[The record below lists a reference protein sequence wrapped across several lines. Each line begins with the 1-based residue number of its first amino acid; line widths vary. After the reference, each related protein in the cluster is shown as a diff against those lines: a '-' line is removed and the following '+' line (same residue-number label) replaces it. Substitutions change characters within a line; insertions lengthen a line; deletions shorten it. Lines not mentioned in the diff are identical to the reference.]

1 MRIIDWNSDG
11 CSSDLVV
18 YRPEVPEWALP
29 ADLEAAM
36 AKGESIV
43 LLDEQVRIEDGVVH
57 SFSDIAY
64 RIDNPEALT
73 QLGTLKLSW
82 LPDKGDLIVHR
93 LEIVREDR
101 KSTRLNS
108 SH

>member
-29 ADLEAAM
+29 ADLDAAM

-64 RIDNPEALT
+64 RIDNTEALT
-73 QLGTLKLSW
+73 QLGTLKLRSAERRVGNGCVSPCRSRW
-82 LPDKGDLIVHR
+82 SP
-93 LEIVREDR
+93 
-101 KSTRLNS
+101 
-108 SH
+108 